1 VDVFKSLDTATES
14 APSLNTNKLRNQLK
28 KLNKQEQGSL
38 VLDAPVPARK
48 RVKQEQAA
56 NYKINQGKLG
66 KYIQ

>member
-56 NYKINQGKLG
+56 N
-66 KYIQ
+66 